1 MRKNAKVGSL
11 ALLLGVMVVGGMIP
25 GCGGGGEAPEVETD
39 MGDYVAPRFKG
50 APQWVITGRGSDPDV
65 IYGTGSVSPV
75 ADISLA
81 RDTAMGRA
89 RNNIVLYLQAEVRS
103 LLESGQIQ
111 TDDGEA
117 ISSAQEISNTIAQ
130 VGDLDLSGAQMES
143 SWLSSNNE
151 YWVLAALDMEA
162 FGNALERV
170 TRLNERAREQI
181 SQRVRENHDRLDER
195 TLD

>member
-1 MRKNAKVGSL
+1 MA
-11 ALLLGVMVVGGMIP
+11 
-25 GCGGGGEAPEVETD
+25 
-39 MGDYVAPRFKG
+39 
-50 APQWVITGRGSDPDV
+50 
-65 IYGTGSVSPV
+65 
-75 ADISLA
+75 
-81 RDTAMGRA
+81 RA
-89 RNNIVLYLQAEVRS
+89 RNNIVLYVQAEVRS

-117 ISSAQEISNTIAQ
+117 VSSAQEISNTIAQ
-130 VGDLDLSGAQMES
+130 VGNMDLSGAQMES